1 MEKGELARSRANEMK
16 RALGLLPLM
25 VLVAAIST
33 VVVAQD
39 ASSAAQSLE
48 TLRTQLRDA
57 QAKEA
62 ELQTR
67 QQQLDED
74 LKPENIERSLAGVG
88 STRPEELR
96 ESRRRQLTI
105 ERDGVRAQLKLIT
118 TSRERLE
125 SVIQTAEGQ
134 AYQQSGMQNE
144 PQLNQATLG
153 KQSWSL
159 RWIVGIVVGVGEIL
173 GLGLLVIMAMR
184 RVRKNVTF
192 SGLHQQLHK
201 RRSAQVG
208 ALLFW

>member
-1 MEKGELARSRANEMK
+1 MK
-16 RALGLLPLM
+16 FTFSLILFVALLP
-25 VLVAAIST
+25 VLGANVLAESTSDAAQNVAALR
-33 VVVAQD
+33 AQLAD
-39 ASSAAQSLE
+39 V
-48 TLRTQLRDA
+48 
-57 QAKEA
+57 QAKET

-67 QQQLDED
+67 QHQLDED

-125 SVIQTAEGQ
+125 SVIQTAEGK
-134 AYQQSGMQNE
+134 AYQQSGMQKE

-184 RVRKNVTF
+184 R
-192 SGLHQQLHK
+192 
-201 RRSAQVG
+201 
-208 ALLFW
+208 